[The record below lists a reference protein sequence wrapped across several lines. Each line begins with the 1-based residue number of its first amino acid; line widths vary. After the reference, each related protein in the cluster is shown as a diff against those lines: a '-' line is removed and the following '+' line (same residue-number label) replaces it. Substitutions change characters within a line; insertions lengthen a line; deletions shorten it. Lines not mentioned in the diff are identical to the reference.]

1 MVETINIQLSL
12 TLSPFLSP
20 IQVFIQR
27 YWVDYNTWRYSFIVL
42 STLDFPIPFSHS
54 DSSRV
59 RWRREGQFQGH
70 VTKCMGSIL
79 PGTFSWWRGM
89 RGAFT
94 YKLYWFCVCVCVCVC
109 VLMGGCLTW
118 EIHTCLN
125 DILAFVPTDLYSMT
139 GMGSKKR
146 GAERGEPVPG
156 AWGAETVKDLGKG
169 LWDPQGSRGY
179 SSQMLLQQH
188 QSKSFRKVGFWK
200 KLAEELGN

>member
-94 YKLYWFCVCVCVCVC
+94 YKLYWFCVCVWGCVCVC
-109 VLMGGCLTW
+109 VDGGLSYMRNPHMSEWHPGFCPHRP
-118 EIHTCLN
+118 IFN
-125 DILAFVPTDLYSMT
+125 DRNGIK
-139 GMGSKKR
+139 KKR
-146 GAERGEPVPG
+146 CRERWACTRGLGSWNRQRFGEGSMRPS
-156 AWGAETVKDLGKG
+156 GK
-169 LWDPQGSRGY
+169 
-179 SSQMLLQQH
+179 
-188 QSKSFRKVGFWK
+188 
-200 KLAEELGN
+200 